1 MLLEVVGPELQT
13 LYDDRQIEIEF
24 VDMHFGTGPNGSLA
38 ELNPKLLE
46 DHLAEIEICQRDSK
60 SVFFIA
66 LLGQNLGNLNV
77 PAQIDADVFGI
88 VKRRSNPEEVERLN
102 GWYRS
107 SGGSFVLNTD
117 KYR

>member
-13 LYDDRQIEIEF
+13 LYDDRTIEIEF

-46 DHLAEIEICQRDSK
+46 DHLTEIEICKRDSK
-60 SVFFIA
+60 NVFFIA
-66 LLGQNLGNLNV
+66 LLGQSLGNLNI
-77 PAQIDADVFGI
+77 PLQIDTDVFGI
-88 VKRRSNPEEVERLN
+88 IRKLSNPEEIERLN

-107 SGGSFVLNTD
+107 SSGSYILNAD

>member
-24 VDMHFGTGPNGSLA
+24 VDMHFGTGPNGALA

-46 DHLAEIEICQRDSK
+46 DHLTEVEICKRDSK

-66 LLGQNLGNLNV
+66 LLGQNLGNLQV
-77 PAQIDADVFGI
+77 PMHIDGDVFGM
-88 VKRRSNPEEVERLN
+88 VKKLSSPEEIDRIN
-102 GWYRS
+102 GWYKCS
-107 SGGSFVLNTD
+107 SGTYSLNTD